1 MGYNRRA
8 LNLQRMAQVVVARH
22 KGMLPIT
29 YAELVAL
36 PGVGPYTAGAV
47 MAFAYNR
54 AHPVIETNIRSVYL
68 HHFFPKKKVVSD
80 RALLPIVE
88 RTLDIKNPRRWY
100 WALMDYGAYL
110 KSRVPN
116 PNRRSMHYT
125 RQSDF
130 KGSKR
135 QLRAQVVRTLLR
147 APRGATLAHLRQ
159 QYSDDRLH
167 EVVDGLL
174 RDGLIAQRAKRL
186 IVA

>member
-54 AHPVIETNIRSVYL
+54 AHPVIETNIRRVYL

-80 RALLPIVE
+80 RALLTIVE

-100 WALMDYGAYL
+100 WALMDYGAHL
-110 KSRVPN
+110 KKEYGNINSKSKQYRA
-116 PNRRSMHYT
+116 
-125 RQSDF
+125 QSKF
-130 KGSKR
+130 QGSHR
-135 QLRAQVVRTLLR
+135 QLRGQVLRLLSHQ
-147 APRGATLAHLRQ
+147 ALSAASLSQKLQKPSVLVAAALATLCK
-159 QYSDDRLH
+159 
-167 EVVDGLL
+167 E
-174 RDGLIAQRAKRL
+174 GLISKNRHFYR
-186 IVA
+186 IG